1 LVIHGA
7 PSKNLIALL
16 IVAFVT
22 INDYLSRMSKP
33 VETDFDLS
41 AFLPYMLN
49 QAAEAASVGFQA
61 AYRDRYG
68 MLRTEWRVMF
78 HLARSGETTATE
90 IGRRARIHKTKISR
104 AVRAL
109 EEKRFLV
116 RRDCAQDR
124 RVETLSLSRAGIA
137 AFHAVAA
144 IASSYDAALWARFPP
159 EDQAAL
165 RRCLA
170 ALATLGELGTPP
182 SVGD

>member
-1 LVIHGA
+1 MA
-7 PSKNLIALL
+7 
-16 IVAFVT
+16 
-22 INDYLSRMSKP
+22 KP

-49 QAAEAASVGFQA
+49 LAAEAASAGFQA

-78 HLARSGETTATE
+78 HLARFGEMTATD

-109 EEKRFLV
+109 EEKRFLI
-116 RRDCAQDR
+116 RSPSAKDR
-124 RVETLSLSRAGIA
+124 RVETLSLSRAGVE

-144 IASSYDAALWARFPP
+144 IASAYDAALWAQFAP
-159 EDQAAL
+159 EDEAAL

-170 ALATLGELGTPP
+170 ALATPGDEPP
-182 SVGD
+182 PPGVGD

>member
-1 LVIHGA
+1 MN
-7 PSKNLIALL
+7 K
-16 IVAFVT
+16 T
-22 INDYLSRMSKP
+22 
-33 VETDFDLS
+33 VETDFELS

-49 QAAEAASVGFQA
+49 QAAEAASTGFQA

-78 HLARSGETTATE
+78 HLARFGELTATE
-90 IGRRARIHKTKISR
+90 IGKRARLHKTKISR

-109 EEKRFLV
+109 EEKRFLT
-116 RRDCAQDR
+116 RRESQRDR
-124 RVETLSLSRAGIA
+124 RVETLGLSRAGVE

-144 IASSYDAALWARFPP
+144 IASAYDAALWAQFSP

-170 ALATLGELGTPP
+170 VIAAVDTSAPPP
-182 SVGD
+182 SIGD